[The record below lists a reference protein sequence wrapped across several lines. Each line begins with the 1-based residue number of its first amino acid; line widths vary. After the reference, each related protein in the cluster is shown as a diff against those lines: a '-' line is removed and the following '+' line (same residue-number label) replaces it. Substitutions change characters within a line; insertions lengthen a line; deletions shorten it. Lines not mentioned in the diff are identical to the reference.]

1 MKRCLV
7 MQHVAFEDL
16 GTFAPVLE
24 EKGFAIRYCPVD
36 EPPTEEEWLAA
47 DLAVVL
53 GGAIGVYDQVLY
65 PFLKDEKDLIRKRLE
80 SQKPLLGICLGAHL
94 LPPCSSPAYTPAR
107 ARKSAG
113 AAWNSP
119 KRAESRLCVFSM
131 VTVRFCIGTE
141 IRLICPKVLNCWP
154 PPP

>member
-1 MKRCLV
+1 MKQCLV

-36 EPPTEEEWLAA
+36 EPPTEEEWLNA

-80 SQKPLLGICLGAHL
+80 SQKPLLGICLGAQL
-94 LPPCSSPAYTPAR
+94 IASVL
-107 ARKSAG
+107 KSRV
-113 AAWNSP
+113 P
-119 KRAESRLCVFSM
+119 KRAESRLCVFLM
-131 VTVRFCIGTE
+131 VTVRSCIGME
-141 IRLICPKVLNCWP
+141 IRLICPKVPNCWP

>member
-80 SQKPLLGICLGAHL
+80 SQKPLLGICLGAAL
-94 LPPCSSPAYTPAR
+94 IASVLKSRVYPAR
-107 ARKSAG
+107 AKKSAG

-131 VTVRFCIGTE
+131 VTVRSCIGTE